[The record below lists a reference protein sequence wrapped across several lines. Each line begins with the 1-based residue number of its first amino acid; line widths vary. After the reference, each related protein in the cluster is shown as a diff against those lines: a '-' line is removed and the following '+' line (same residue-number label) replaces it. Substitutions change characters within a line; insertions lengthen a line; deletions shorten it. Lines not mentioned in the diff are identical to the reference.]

1 MKATTYK
8 ALENHPLVDE
18 IIREYEEGEG
28 YSYWLYLKSGYK
40 FDKLGTTAIHQLTKK
55 CLIQIFNSYQIV
67 KDI

>member
-1 MKATTYK
+1 MKATTFK

-28 YSYWLYLKSGYK
+28 YSYWLYLKSGYV
-40 FDKLGTTAIHQLTKK
+40 FEHLGTTALHEPTKK
-55 CLIQIFNSYQIV
+55 RLISIFNQYQII